1 MGVAMSLEELGALSV
16 VELADLAPPEHRQA
30 SIDFGIDGHML
41 TSLPLDQLQDALA
54 RAGVED
60 KQHLVYLLEEIE
72 NIRRP
77 KIDPSKLDR
86 ENLRAILERSDSGDH
101 EELSGRSEWSG
112 VSVDSDDRIIAL
124 NVTNRHLSGEL
135 PAALF
140 EISNLEYLHATSNL
154 FAAKGAKLL
163 AIGLSF
169 ESQSLHHPP
178 TFCLRHI
185 PCLLF
190 SCPFL
195 GGIVWISLYTILPIG
210 AIPDTIGDLKRLV
223 SLKLDHNSLTGRIP
237 GSLTRLTSLTVL
249 DFAWNKLTGTIPMKI
264 GTMTSLRK
272 LSLGANKARRWISS
286 PELASLH
293 FLVEL
298 RLRENRL
305 AGKIS
310 PMLVNMQ
317 SLQVL
322 DLTSNALQGHIPES
336 LGEMT
341 NLRELWLGRRENQ
354 VVGGIPEPLSKLE
367 DLQSLD
373 LSRNKALWKIHPH
386 ILSTLSSSLVYL
398 NLGHNAFEG
407 DLPVS
412 PLSSHSAG
420 GRVRRGSRSGS
431 QSDGQGRNSR
441 RKRSESAAAVVSASP
456 LSYLNLCHNKFTGHV
471 PEEIGSLTSLETL
484 DLSHNKLEGG
494 LPPDIGS
501 CVSLR
506 VLSLSRCGLSGI
518 LEGDDGGGLG
528 RLSSLEIL
536 RLDGNTFHG
545 IVPAALGNLAR
556 LEVLHLQLD
565 RLWALAVRDNNLSG
579 RVPESLGCLTGLR
592 SLRLEE
598 NPSLRGPIPD
608 QLASGVNCNVRAD
621 QPVLEDTEAA
631 MLGSKLDEW
640 FLMPRK
646 ARGKS
651 GNAQTTAKAANRPV
665 TVTLIF
671 LSGRS
676 GEHDLVG
683 VSRIYGN
690 EPRDAAL

>member
-1 MGVAMSLEELGALSV
+1 MGVAMSLDELGALSV
-16 VELADLAPPEHRQA
+16 VELADLAPPEYRQA

-41 TSLPLDQLQDALA
+41 TSLPLDQLSGALG
-54 RAGVED
+54 RAGVDD

-72 NIRRP
+72 NIRCP

-86 ENLRAILERSDSGDH
+86 ENLRAILERCDSNDR

-112 VSVDSDDRIIAL
+112 VSVDSDDRIIVL
-124 NVTNRHLSGEL
+124 NVANRGLSGEL

-154 FAAKGAKLL
+154 F
-163 AIGLSF
+163 
-169 ESQSLHHPP
+169 
-178 TFCLRHI
+178 T
-185 PCLLF
+185 
-190 SCPFL
+190 
-195 GGIVWISLYTILPIG
+195 G
-210 AIPDTIGDLKRLV
+210 AIPDTIGGLKRLV

-237 GSLTRLTSLTVL
+237 GSLTRLTSLTAL

-305 AGKIS
+305 AGKIP
-310 PMLVNMQ
+310 PMLGNMQ

-341 NLRELWLGRRENQ
+341 NLRELWLGENQ

-373 LSRNKALWKIHPH
+373 LSRNKLAGKIHPH
-386 ILSTLSSSLVYL
+386 VLSAMSSSLVYL

-407 DLPVS
+407 GLPVS
-412 PLSSHSAG
+412 PLSPHSAG
-420 GRVRRGSRSGS
+420 GRVRRGSSSGS
-431 QSDGQGRNSR
+431 PSEGQGRSSR
-441 RKRSESAAAVVSASP
+441 RRRSESAAGVVSASP
-456 LSYLNLCHNKFTGHV
+456 LSYLNLCHNKFTGRV
-471 PEEIGSLTSLETL
+471 SEEIGSLTSLETL

-494 LPPDIGS
+494 LPPDIRS

-528 RLSSLEIL
+528 RLSSLETL

-556 LEVLHLQLD
+556 LEVLQLQCNCFSGYLPSTLGQLD
-565 RLWALAVRDNNLSG
+565 RLWALTVRDNNLSG

-621 QPVLEDTEAA
+621 QPVLEDTEAT
-631 MLGSKLDEW
+631 MLGSRLDEW

-646 ARGKS
+646 A
-651 GNAQTTAKAANRPV
+651 
-665 TVTLIF
+665 
-671 LSGRS
+671 
-676 GEHDLVG
+676 
-683 VSRIYGN
+683 
-690 EPRDAAL
+690 